1 MNKKSIGFF
10 ILGLAIG
17 AVSGVVAS
25 KKYYKKIADDE
36 IKSVIKVFNE
46 KQDTK
51 KQDKVNVVEETKEK
65 LNSTFGI
72 ASPSETQN
80 EIVNPINMK
89 SYADYI
95 SNANNKVN
103 YSRAQTMESASEDS
117 VMIITSDECRE
128 YADEYDYAE
137 ETLNVY
143 PNGIITDEDDYP
155 VNVEALRYGIGDD
168 WERIIFKDPPA
179 EQNGCKYIVNKDL
192 KKVYEFLLGDLEY
205 SNVEE
210 ED

>member
-17 AVSGVVAS
+17 AVSGVIAS

-46 KQDTK
+46 KQAVQ
-51 KQDKVNVVEETKEK
+51 KQDKVNVVEEAKEK
-65 LNSTFGI
+65 LNS
-72 ASPSETQN
+72 PSKTQN
-80 EIVNPINMK
+80 ENVNPINMK

-95 SNANNKVN
+95 SDANNKVN
-103 YSRAQTMESASEDS
+103 YSRHIESPVPGDESPIDNS
-117 VMIITSDECRE
+117 VQIITSDECRE